1 VLLLLARHADA
12 GVPDPLRWPGDADR
26 PLTDL
31 GRETQR
37 RVSERLRDA
46 GWSPTVV
53 VSSPLLRA
61 RQTAEIIADVCGV
74 NAPIMMAEALAD
86 RSVPSEHQQ
95 PDVNRL
101 ADEIGARSPA
111 DVVALVG
118 HTPSLDELASLL
130 LTGSPD
136 TLSIDFS
143 KSAIMVVR
151 AEAIAPAAGELVA
164 FLQP

>member
-12 GVPDPLRWPGDADR
+12 GVPDPARWPGDADR

-37 RVSERLRDA
+37 RMSERLRDA

-61 RQTAEIIADVCGV
+61 RQTAEIIASVCSVSRPLVVTDALAQTPDIGAV
-74 NAPIMMAEALAD
+74 AEAVAP
-86 RSVPSEHQQ
+86 VAGEPSIALTGH
-95 PDVNRL
+95 
-101 ADEIGARSPA
+101 SPWM
-111 DVVALVG
+111 
-118 HTPSLDELASLL
+118 DELASLL
-130 LTGSPD
+130 LTGEREALR
-136 TLSIDFS
+136 TQFS

-151 AEAIAPAAGELVA
+151 AEAIAPASGELVA